1 MWENEQAEAQLMY
14 SEYSELWHC
23 KLTLIFRLN
32 VMQSISGNEYTLIN
46 KQKMDFSTSTLHPL
60 SQYVMCLRFLWV
72 FFCFCFQS
80 CSLICWFVSGQC
92 LFFLSLKSIRNGNKI
107 DFYQTNLIARR
118 FAFIQVHSHSH
129 VNCKVYRIF
138 KSFKLTNT
146 VPHQFMNIEGATTD
160 EKKIIFSFDEM
171 DRRERKK
178 RIWFLGFC
186 CSRQWR
192 IENYCFYDRQEN
204 STFDTIA
211 IVHSM
216 KINHI
221 YEHFWD
227 KTVQLMLWLWKQ
239 LCNKHRNDTIFK
251 QINLKAAKSSFLSRL
266 RQAAHH
272 QPTNL
277 VQSTFWQM
285 NFKQKLNKV
294 NWNVTLRRYTCKFM
308 CLIKII
314 ACNKNGKL

>member
-1 MWENEQAEAQLMY
+1 
-14 SEYSELWHC
+14 
-23 KLTLIFRLN
+23 
-32 VMQSISGNEYTLIN
+32 
-46 KQKMDFSTSTLHPL
+46 MDFFTSTLHPL

-72 FFCFCFQS
+72 FFCAFNLARSFVVLCLANVFFSHQNRYVTATKS
-80 CSLICWFVSGQC
+80 TSTKRFWLPDVSHLFKFIHIHMLIAKFTAFSNHLNCQIQC
-92 LFFLSLKSIRNGNKI
+92 R
-107 DFYQTNLIARR
+107 TNLWISKE
-118 FAFIQVHSHSH
+118 Q
-129 VNCKVYRIF
+129 
-138 KSFKLTNT
+138 
-146 VPHQFMNIEGATTD
+146 TTD
-160 EKKIIFSFDEM
+160 GKKMIQFWWDGQA
-171 DRRERKK
+171 RKK
-178 RIWFLGFC
+178 KFWFLGFC

-227 KTVQLMLWLWKQ
+227 KTFQLMLRLWKR

-251 QINLKAAKSSFLSRL
+251 QINLKTAKSFFLSRL

-277 VQSTFWQM
+277 VQSTLWQI
-285 NFKQKLNKV
+285 NFKQQLNKV
-294 NWNVTLRRYTCKFM
+294 NWNVTLRRYTCVNL
-308 CLIKII
+308 CV
-314 ACNKNGKL
+314 